1 MPPTSPHHKRIA
13 MEVAFG
19 PVPSRRLGRSLGIN
33 NVPPKHCT
41 YACVY
46 CQLGRTPNL
55 HIDRR
60 AFQRPESIIAAVAER
75 LEALEAQG
83 EAPPDYVTFVPDGET
98 TLDLRLDESLVGVGA
113 LGVPTAVIS
122 NASLI
127 DVPAVREALHRADWV
142 SLKVDAVH
150 EAVWRAVDRP
160 HGRLTLSSILDGIA
174 SFAATYDGILAT
186 ETMLV
191 RGLNDGP
198 EEMEGVAQRLA
209 EIGPTVAYL
218 SIPTRPP
225 AEPWVLPPTEVAL
238 HAAYQALAARLPRVE
253 WLVGYEGNAFA
264 STGDTAQDLMQITA
278 VHPMRQEAV
287 LELLA
292 RNQEDWRIVK
302 ELVAS
307 RQLLALS
314 YGGERFYLRP
324 LARRG

>member
-1 MPPTSPHHKRIA
+1 
-13 MEVAFG
+13 MEIAFG

-60 AFQRPESIIAAVAER
+60 TFQRPETIIAAVSER

-98 TLDLRLDESLVGVGA
+98 TLDLYLDESLAGVGA

-127 DVPAVREALHRADWV
+127 GDPAVREALGQADWV

-150 EAVWRAVDRP
+150 EKVWRAVDRP
-160 HGRLTLSSILDGIA
+160 HGRLRLDAILHGIVE
-174 SFAATYDGILAT
+174 FAAGYEGILAT

-191 RGLNDGP
+191 RGLNDGQ
-198 EEMEGVAQRLA
+198 EEMEAVAEQLA
-209 EIGPTVAYL
+209 AIGPTIAYL

-225 AEPWVLPPTEVAL
+225 AESWVLPPAEAAL
-238 HAAYQALAARLPRVE
+238 NAAFQTLAARLPRVE

-278 VHPMRQEAV
+278 VHPMRQDAV
-287 LELLA
+287 LELLE
-292 RNQEDWRIVK
+292 RNQQAWQVVER
-302 ELVAS
+302 LVAS
-307 RQLLALS
+307 EQLLELG

-324 LARRG
+324 VARRG